1 MILTEVQKKML
12 EIYFHEE
19 VDSAQWAEELGFKKV
34 DNKKVHAFL
43 SFAAEVYVEVDGL
56 EDNVIIFGSIKDAEK
71 IIYYVGGENSA
82 ELQMY
87 YDEMAIYSG
96 IGSRFEPKL
105 EE

>member
-34 DNKKVHAFL
+34 DNKKVHDLVRF
-43 SFAAEVYVEVDGL
+43 SAEVYVEVDGL

-82 ELQMY
+82 EIQMY
-87 YDEMAIYSG
+87 FDEMVIYRG
-96 IGSRFEPKL
+96 IGRRFEHYL
-105 EE
+105 EG